1 MENKITL
8 EDFDNYHNEVGEDF
22 CDQNSHIIDHKILG
36 GYIIAKFPE
45 MASDILKSLNN
56 KYCDANELRNTFSE
70 FLGSDNDDEFY
81 TLFAE
86 FINLTTYLKANV
98 QKIFNG
104 ETDE

>member
-1 MENKITL
+1 MSKITL
-8 EDFDNYHNEVGEDF
+8 ENFDAYHNEIGEDF

-36 GYIIAKFPE
+36 GYIIGKHPE

-70 FLGSDNDDEFY
+70 FIGSETDDEFY

-86 FINLTTYLKANV
+86 FINLTTYLKTNV
-98 QKIFNG
+98 KALF
-104 ETDE
+104 DEAKA